1 MEKKYKE
8 LSGLVGAISAVI
20 GNQET
25 KVQKK
30 LFKIYEKLKADY
42 ESYQSQIEE
51 LRLDNAATDEAGILL
66 LDDKGG
72 YKFNKEGVKKL
83 NKQLIELSE
92 KTFEF
97 TTINVINTNGL
108 DAFQFLKDWTSG
120 IEFKELEEEEEL

>member
-8 LSGLVGAISAVI
+8 LSGVVGAISAVI

>member
-1 MEKKYKE
+1 MKKTYKE
-8 LSGLVGAISAVI
+8 LNSLVGAISAVI

-25 KVQKK
+25 KVEKK

-97 TTINVINTNGL
+97 TPINVINTNNL

-120 IEFKELEEEEEL
+120 IEFKEIEEEEL

>member
-72 YKFNKEGVKKL
+72 YKFNKEGIKNL

>member
-42 ESYQSQIEE
+42 ESYQAQIEE

-97 TTINVINTNGL
+97 TPINVINKIGL

-120 IEFKELEEEEEL
+120 IVFKELEEEEL

>member
-1 MEKKYKE
+1 MKKTYKE
-8 LSGLVGAISAVI
+8 LNSLVGAISAVI

-97 TTINVINTNGL
+97 TPINVINTNNL

-120 IEFKELEEEEEL
+120 IEFKEIEEEEL